1 VENWL
6 DFGVQIAIKMGWI
19 PIEFVGAVV
28 LGVWGIQLYSA
39 VKKPSGTWDEFLKG
53 VSVALMIVSVIG
65 LLVAVSQL
73 LSGIT

>member
-19 PIEFVGAVV
+19 PIGFVGAVV
-28 LGVWGIQLYSA
+28 IGVLGIQLYSA
-39 VKKPSGTWDEFLKG
+39 VKKPSDTWDEFLKG
-53 VSVALMIVSVIG
+53 VSVTLIIVSVIG
-65 LLVAVSQL
+65 LLFAVSQL